1 MSIQRS
7 FLEEQWSNLERGI
20 YVKLKK
26 VNKIQILNQD
36 FRKTLKGL
44 PNNSVDLIITD
55 PPYKITQRGNC
66 GNSGGMFKTKASMK
80 GDLFKHNDLN
90 PEDYAHEFF
99 RVLKD
104 GSHCYIMTNHTNLQ
118 HMLNTFTSVG
128 FHFVK
133 SLVWVKNN
141 KIMGR
146 YYMSQFEYI
155 LFFRKGKDK
164 QINECGTSD
173 VMVIKN
179 KKLKKEDGSN
189 AHNTEKPVELT
200 DILVRNSSQENEL
213 VCDPFLG
220 IGAVAISCKK
230 LNRRFIGGDI
240 DKEYC
245 EITNQRLYKEE

>member
-1 MSIQRS
+1 M
-7 FLEEQWSNLERGI
+7 
-20 YVKLKK
+20 KLKRTD
-26 VNKIQILNQD
+26 NKIQVLNQD
-36 FRKTLKGL
+36 FRKTLIGL
-44 PNNSVDLIITD
+44 PNEGVDLIITD
-55 PPYKITQRGNC
+55 PPYKITQRGNS
-66 GNSGGMFKTKASMK
+66 GNTGGMLKTKASMK
-80 GDLFKHNDLN
+80 GDLFEHNDLK
-90 PEDYAHEFF
+90 PEDYAPELF
-99 RVLKD
+99 RILKD
-104 GSHCYIMTNHTNLQ
+104 GGHCYIMTNHINLQ
-118 HMLNTFTSVG
+118 NMLNSFTSCG
-128 FHFVK
+128 FNFVK

-141 KIMGR
+141 KVMGR

-173 VMVIKN
+173 VIFAKN

-189 AHNTEKPVELT
+189 AHNTEKPVELM
-200 DILVRNSSQENEL
+200 DVLVKNSSQENEL

-245 EITNQRLYKEE
+245 DITKKRLLEYGGM